1 MATTTF
7 DEKPTVAP
15 ERTLSLESSSNG
27 KNGSVTEDGFEPTE
41 AENASLR
48 HIGDKIPYSAWLVA
62 VVELAER
69 FTYYGLTGPFQ
80 NYMQNPRAIVSEG
93 GLRPGALGLG
103 QSSATALSYFFQFW
117 CYVTPILG
125 AIVADAWLGRYKA
138 IMAFS
143 MVYLCGLI
151 VIFVTSL
158 PGPLDNGAGL
168 PGLVVTMIILGL
180 GTGGIKS
187 NVSPLIA
194 EQYTET
200 KSRIKTLPS
209 GERVIVDPAVTI
221 QSLYNI
227 FYWCINIGSLSS
239 IATVW
244 LELKID
250 FWAAYLLPFCFFF
263 IAIVVLV
270 IGRKKYIV
278 RPPSG
283 SVLIDAAKALWI
295 GLKNGRN
302 MEAAKPSHQIA
313 NGGVTSVTWNDQF
326 IDELKRALVASR
338 VFLFFPVYWLVYGQM
353 VSNFVSMAGTM
364 ETHGIPNDLLFNLNP
379 ITIII
384 FIPIVEKGLYPML
397 RRAKI
402 PFRPI
407 TRITFGF
414 LLAALAMVYA
424 AICQN
429 IIYKA
434 GPCYEFPMAD
444 ECSNGGEIP
453 NKVHVAIQIPAYIFI
468 GLSEIFASI
477 TGLEYA
483 FTKAPPS
490 MKSLVTSIFLL
501 QTAFGSALGI
511 ALSPTSKD
519 PKLVIMYASIAAAT
533 FVAGSLFWFCFRK
546 YNQVEEEL
554 NKLDADDE
562 MYKPRAFDEV
572 KTVGRPTKTED
583 GSA

>member
-1 MATTTF
+1 
-7 DEKPTVAP
+7 
-15 ERTLSLESSSNG
+15 
-27 KNGSVTEDGFEPTE
+27 
-41 AENASLR
+41 
-48 HIGDKIPYSAWLVA
+48 
-62 VVELAER
+62 
-69 FTYYGLTGPFQ
+69 
-80 NYMQNPRAIVSEG
+80 MQNPRAVVSEG
-93 GLRPGALGLG
+93 GLRPGALGMG

-138 IMAFS
+138 IMLFALI
-143 MVYLCGLI
+143 YLGGLV
-151 VIFVTSL
+151 VIFATSL

-168 PGLVVTMIILGL
+168 PGLVVSMIILGL
-180 GTGGIKS
+180 GTGGIKA

-200 KSRIKTLPS
+200 KCRVKTLKS

-227 FYWCINIGSLSS
+227 FYWCINTGSLSA

-263 IAIVVLV
+263 IAIIVLV
-270 IGRKKYIV
+270 IGRNQYVV

-283 SVLIDAAKALWI
+283 SVLLDAAKALWV

-302 MEAAKPSHQIA
+302 MEAAKPSNLIA
-313 NGGVTSVTWNDQF
+313 RGGSTTVPWNDQF

-338 VFLFFPVYWLVYGQM
+338 VFLFYPIYWLVYGQM
-353 VSNFVSMAGTM
+353 VNNFVSMAGTM

-384 FIPIVEKGLYPML
+384 FIPIVEKGLYPLL
-397 RRAKI
+397 RKLKI

-407 TRITFGF
+407 TRIFFGF
-414 LLAALAMVYA
+414 LLAAVAMVYA
-424 AICQN
+424 AIVQN
-429 IIYKA
+429 AIYNA
-434 GPCYEFPMAD
+434 GPCYKFPMAD
-444 ECSNGGEIP
+444 ECSQGGTLP
-453 NKVHVAIQIPAYIFI
+453 NKVHVGIQIPAYVFI
-468 GLSEIFASI
+468 GLSEIFASV

-501 QTAFGSALGI
+501 QNAFGSALGI
-511 ALSPTSKD
+511 ALSPTAEN
-519 PKLVIMYASIAAAT
+519 PKLVIMYASLAGAT
-533 FVAGSLFWFCFRK
+533 VLAGCMFFVLFRK
-546 YNQVEEEL
+546 YNKVEEEL
-554 NKLDADDE
+554 NQIDADDE
-562 MYKPRAFDEV
+562 TFKVRKLVGDEGA
-572 KTVGRPTKTED
+572 K
-583 GSA
+583 A